1 MKNFTHFDAKGRA
14 VMVDISAKKITSR
27 TAQAQAEIFMK
38 KETLEKIAHNSIQ
51 KGDTFTVA
59 KIAGI
64 MGAKNTATIIP
75 LCHQLSLSDVD
86 ISFTIDDQRNCVVI
100 KSEVKVEG
108 KTGAE
113 MEALTAALISAVT
126 IYDMCKAVDKDMVI
140 SNVCLLKKTG
150 GRSGIYIKKDV

>member
-1 MKNFTHFDAKGRA
+1 MKNFTHFDAKNHA
-14 VMVDISAKKITSR
+14 KMVDISAKKITSR

-38 KETLEKIAHNSIQ
+38 TETLEKIAHNSIQ

-75 LCHQLSLSDVD
+75 LCHQLSLSEVD

-100 KSEVKVEG
+100 KSAVKVEG